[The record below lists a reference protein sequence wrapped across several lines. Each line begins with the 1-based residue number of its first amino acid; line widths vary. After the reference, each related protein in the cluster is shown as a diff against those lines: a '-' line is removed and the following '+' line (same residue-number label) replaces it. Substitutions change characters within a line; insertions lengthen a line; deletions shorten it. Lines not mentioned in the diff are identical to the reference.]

1 MAILPFIGRNKSLK
15 KLRELLNRR
24 TSSLVVVKGRRRIGK
39 SRLVEEFA
47 KDYRFLEF
55 AGIAPVEGVTEQ
67 IQRDVFASRLGHY
80 VGFPSLK
87 SNDWSD
93 LFQMLADQVKTGRV
107 IILLDEISWMAMND
121 ETFLGKLKNIWDLEL
136 KKNSELILIL
146 CSSVSVWVEKNI
158 ISSTGYFGRIV
169 RKISL
174 DELPLNIC
182 NKILAAQHFIGS
194 DYEKFQ
200 LLSITGGVPWYLEL
214 LQPGIS
220 ASQNIKEL
228 CFTGD
233 SNLVEEFNMIFHDL
247 FEKRSDIYKKIVT
260 ALVDGSKTHIE
271 LQKILKYSSKSA
283 LVDYLKELELSRF
296 VTRDYTWSLNN
307 GKYARLSKYRLSDN
321 YLRYYLKFIEPNL
334 VSIQRGY
341 YEHQALMGL
350 PSWVSTMALQFE
362 NLVLK
367 NRMKLF
373 DILGINPAD
382 IVCDN
387 PFFQRKTIRQ
397 RGCQIDYMIQTKL
410 NTLIVFE
417 FKFSTKEVPFS
428 IIQEVQQK
436 LDRITKPRGFSCF
449 PVLIHV
455 NGVHESVKD
464 SGFFYRIIDFSELLS
479 S

>member
-1 MAILPFIGRNKSLK
+1 MATLPFIGRDKSLK
-15 KLRELLNRR
+15 KLQELLNRR

-47 KDYRFLEF
+47 SGYRFLEF

-67 IQRDVFASRLGHY
+67 SQRDVFGSRLGHY
-80 VGFPSLK
+80 VGFPSLR

-169 RKISL
+169 KKISL
-174 DELPLNIC
+174 DELSLNIC
-182 NKILAAQHFIGS
+182 NQILLAQHFIGS
-194 DYEKFQ
+194 DFEKFQ

-214 LQPGIS
+214 LQPGVS

-228 CFTGD
+228 CFTSDG
-233 SNLVEEFNMIFHDL
+233 NLVEEFNMIFHDL
-247 FEKRSDIYKKIVT
+247 FDSRGDVYKKIVM
-260 ALVDGSKTHIE
+260 ALVDGSKTATE
-271 LQKILKYSSKSA
+271 LQKTLRYSSKST

-296 VTRDYTWSLNN
+296 VTRDFTWGLKS

-341 YEHQALMGL
+341 YEHQSLMGL
-350 PSWVSTMALQFE
+350 PSRVSTMALQFE

-367 NRMKLF
+367 NRMKIF
-373 DILGINPAD
+373 EILGINPAD

-387 PFFQRKTIRQ
+387 PFFQRQTARQ
-397 RGCQIDYMIQTKL
+397 SGCQIDYMIQTKL

-417 FKFSTKEVPFS
+417 FKFSTKEVPVS
-428 IIQEVQQK
+428 VIQEVQTK

-455 NGVHESVKD
+455 NGVHESVND

-479 S
+479 G

>member
-1 MAILPFIGRNKSLK
+1 MTVLPFIGRDKSLK

-47 KDYRFLEF
+47 KDCRFLEF

-67 IQRDVFASRLGHY
+67 TQRDVFASRLGHY
-80 VGFPSLK
+80 LGFPSIK

-93 LFQMLADQVKTGRV
+93 LFQMLADRVKTGRV

-121 ETFLGKLKNIWDLEL
+121 ETFLGKLKNIWDMEL
-136 KKNSELILIL
+136 KKNSELILVL

-169 RKISL
+169 KKISL
-174 DELPLNIC
+174 EELPLNSC
-182 NKILAAQHFIGS
+182 NQILAAQHFIGS

-214 LQPGIS
+214 LQPGLN

-228 CFTGD
+228 CFTSDG
-233 SNLVEEFNMIFHDL
+233 NLVEEFNMIFHDL
-247 FEKRSDIYKKIVT
+247 FDTRSEIYKKIVT
-260 ALVDGSKTHIE
+260 ALVDGSKSHIE
-271 LQKILKYSSKSA
+271 LQKILKYNSKST

-296 VTRDYTWSLNN
+296 ITRDYTWSLHN

-341 YEHQALMGL
+341 YEHQSLMGL

-367 NRMKLF
+367 NRMRLF

-417 FKFSTKEVPFS
+417 LKFSIRELPFS

-449 PVLIHV
+449 PALIHV
-455 NGVHESVKD
+455 NGVDESVID
-464 SGFFYRIIDFSELLS
+464 SGFFYRIIDFSELLNG
-479 S
+479 